1 MEKSIGSLDTIM
13 TNIHSQDTGAWML
26 RKDAYLWARNMIR
39 DIMVQDGVQWEG
51 DLRKVI
57 PTRSTVQGQEFK
69 FILVNVPESL
79 LVQTLL
85 PGIESHNCLV
95 VRINKD
101 MAELQRKEAE
111 IRLKNAQES
120 RDSISRVSP
129 LVAEIMK
136 LYGQGGSEAKRMKF
150 AEKAMKCVCIPATVA
165 AAKLPEN
172 KEDEE

>member
-1 MEKSIGSLDTIM
+1 MDMDAESTCSLLVTRLG
-13 TNIHSQDTGAWML
+13 QDTGAWVP

-39 DIMVQDGVQWEG
+39 EIMVQDGVQWEG

-69 FILVNVPESL
+69 LILVNVPESL

-101 MAELQRKEAE
+101 MAALQRRGAE
-111 IRLKNAQES
+111 IRMKKVQQN
-120 RDSISRVSP
+120 RDSISKVSP
-129 LVAEIMK
+129 LVEEIMK

-150 AEKAMKCVCIPATVA
+150 AEKAMKCVSISAKVA